1 MKKQVHKA
9 DQAKVRQRKHI
20 AFRMNFLFFSIFVL
34 FSLLILRLGYL
45 QIVKGEDYVRLL
57 ERTEEIPVNTS
68 VPRGRLF
75 DRTGQVL
82 VDNDPKNAITYTKAT
97 STSSREMYDIAK
109 KLATLIEQDT
119 KRITIGDKRDFWILT
134 NSEKAL
140 EKVSKK
146 EIAAIKNDSDLSNKD
161 AERKINQ
168 LTRERVTE
176 EELNSFSDADLEVL
190 AIYRE
195 MMSGYAYSPQ
205 IVKSGDVTEEEFAAV
220 SERLSELPGVDTT
233 TDWERVK
240 RSNNAILGSTT
251 DGIPLTHL
259 NYYLARDYSRND
271 RVGRSYIEQYYE
283 ELLKGQKTIVKNI
296 KDRSGRVIETKV
308 VREGEPGKDLVLTLD
323 MELQSALEQMI
334 ADKLLELKAGPNSSE
349 LDRAFLVMMNPNNGE
364 VLALVG
370 KQVVTNEE
378 TGKLEIWDYAYGTF
392 TALHEAGSTVKMA
405 TLLTGYQED
414 AVQIGEVLIDEP
426 LKIGSQFK
434 RSLFNQHSRVAVNDI
449 EAIGRSSNVYM
460 FKIAIAMAN
469 ANYRY
474 GEALRIDKKAFDT
487 IREGFASFGLGTK
500 TGIDLPGESP
510 GLIGNGTLTGFLLD
524 LSVGQ
529 YDTYTTLQL
538 AQYVSTIANGG
549 YRIAPKV
556 LKEIREP
563 SEDGEILGPL
573 IQETD
578 INILNKIE
586 NTDAEIEQVKRG
598 MHYVYYGSRGTA
610 RNLFAGREFDAA
622 GKTGTA
628 QAFSSGKPTINL
640 SHVGFA
646 PYENPEIAYAI
657 IIPNISTNP
666 RVYKYAQNEI
676 IQQAVD
682 KYFELKQERAQEENT
697 SDVTQPIKNVAETEE
712 NK

>member
-1 MKKQVHKA
+1 M
-9 DQAKVRQRKHI
+9 
-20 AFRMNFLFFSIFVL
+20 
-34 FSLLILRLGYL
+34 
-45 QIVKGEDYVRLL
+45 IV
-57 ERTEEIPVNTS
+57 T
-68 VPRGRLF
+68 
-75 DRTGQVL
+75 
-82 VDNDPKNAITYTKAT
+82 
-97 STSSREMYDIAK
+97 
-109 KLATLIEQDT
+109 
-119 KRITIGDKRDFWILT
+119 
-134 NSEKAL
+134 
-140 EKVSKK
+140 
-146 EIAAIKNDSDLSNKD
+146 LSNKD

-563 SEDGEILGPL
+563 SEDGKILGPL

-598 MHYVYYGSRGTA
+598 MHYVYYGARGTA

>member
-82 VDNDPKNAITYTKAT
+82 VDNEPKNAITYTKAT
-97 STSSREMYDIAK
+97 STSSKEMYDIAK

-251 DGIPLTHL
+251 D
-259 NYYLARDYSRND
+259 RDTVDAS
-271 RVGRSYIEQYYE
+271 
-283 ELLKGQKTIVKNI
+283 ELL
-296 KDRSGRVIETKV
+296 
-308 VREGEPGKDLVLTLD
+308 PGK
-323 MELQSALEQMI
+323 
-334 ADKLLELKAGPNSSE
+334 G
-349 LDRAFLVMMNPNNGE
+349 
-364 VLALVG
+364 
-370 KQVVTNEE
+370 
-378 TGKLEIWDYAYGTF
+378 
-392 TALHEAGSTVKMA
+392 
-405 TLLTGYQED
+405 
-414 AVQIGEVLIDEP
+414 
-426 LKIGSQFK
+426 
-434 RSLFNQHSRVAVNDI
+434 LF
-449 EAIGRSSNVYM
+449 
-460 FKIAIAMAN
+460 
-469 ANYRY
+469 
-474 GEALRIDKKAFDT
+474 
-487 IREGFASFGLGTK
+487 
-500 TGIDLPGESP
+500 
-510 GLIGNGTLTGFLLD
+510 
-524 LSVGQ
+524 
-529 YDTYTTLQL
+529 
-538 AQYVSTIANGG
+538 
-549 YRIAPKV
+549 
-556 LKEIREP
+556 
-563 SEDGEILGPL
+563 
-573 IQETD
+573 
-578 INILNKIE
+578 
-586 NTDAEIEQVKRG
+586 
-598 MHYVYYGSRGTA
+598 
-610 RNLFAGREFDAA
+610 
-622 GKTGTA
+622 
-628 QAFSSGKPTINL
+628 
-640 SHVGFA
+640 
-646 PYENPEIAYAI
+646 
-657 IIPNISTNP
+657 
-666 RVYKYAQNEI
+666 
-676 IQQAVD
+676 
-682 KYFELKQERAQEENT
+682 
-697 SDVTQPIKNVAETEE
+697 
-712 NK
+712 